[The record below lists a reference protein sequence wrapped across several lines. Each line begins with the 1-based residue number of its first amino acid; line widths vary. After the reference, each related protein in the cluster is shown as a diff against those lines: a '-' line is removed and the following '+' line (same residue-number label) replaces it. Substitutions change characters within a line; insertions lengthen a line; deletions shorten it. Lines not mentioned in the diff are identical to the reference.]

1 MGCFG
6 SFREANYWVSSPTSC
21 EASANNQDTER
32 SSEWEQASGFDLTR
46 PSCEPHFFVYI
57 HSCSEGQLPVIK
69 LHTRLEDLEN
79 SVVQTVKST
88 GSRLRVIIIFK
99 KYVIKSSN
107 SS

>member
-1 MGCFG
+1 MSCFG

-69 LHTRLEDLEN
+69 LHAKLEDLEN
-79 SVVQTVKST
+79 SVAQTI
-88 GSRLRVIIIFK
+88 RALEADFE
-99 KYVIKSSN
+99 
-107 SS
+107 